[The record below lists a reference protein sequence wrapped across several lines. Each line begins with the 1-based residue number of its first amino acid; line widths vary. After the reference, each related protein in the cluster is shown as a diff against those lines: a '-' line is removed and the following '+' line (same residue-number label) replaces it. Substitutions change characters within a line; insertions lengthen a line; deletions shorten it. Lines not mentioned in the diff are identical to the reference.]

1 MTNEQKKA
9 ISWLEYKAS
18 QTGKTVDEIR
28 KEMSERSNKAD
39 KSKSGFA
46 SLDKE
51 TRLKVASKGGRSAQT
66 NRKSIEKK
74 DGKAEG

>member
-1 MTNEQKKA
+1 MTDEQGQP

-28 KEMSERSNKAD
+28 KEMSDRSNLANK
-39 KSKSGFA
+39 KNSGFA

-51 TRLKVASKGGRSAQT
+51 TLIKIASKGGKNAKA
-66 NRKSIEKK
+66 NRKPAKE
-74 DGKAEG
+74 EGR